1 MMIGGGSADLMGLR
15 RRGMRVGLGCDGS
28 ASTDHA
34 SMWLESRTALLLG
47 RYRNG
52 PASMSARDALDAAT
66 MGGAACLGWQDEIGH
81 LEPGACADFVVWQM
95 SDVALAG
102 AHTDPV
108 EAWLRC
114 GPAVAG
120 LTVVAGVP
128 LIEDGQPTSR
138 DLPDVLARH
147 ARHARRIQCVE
158 A

>member
-1 MMIGGGSADLMGLR
+1 
-15 RRGMRVGLGCDGS
+15 
-28 ASTDHA
+28 
-34 SMWLESRTALLLG
+34 
-47 RYRNG
+47 
-52 PASMSARDALDAAT
+52 MSARDALDAAT
-66 MGGAACLGWQDEIGH
+66 VGGAACLGWEDEIGH
-81 LEPGACADFVVWQM
+81 LEPGACADLVVWQM

-120 LTVVAGVP
+120 LTIVNGVP
-128 LIEDGQPTSR
+128 LVEGGQPLMG

-147 ARHARRIQCVE
+147 ARQSRRIQCLP